1 MLNTEIPDDFSGALL
16 IASPYLEDANF
27 RCSVVFLASENER
40 GILGF
45 ILNRRTESKLHDFW
59 RQIFG
64 KECPFSA
71 NVYIGGPV
79 AGPLTV
85 LHQAPEYADVS
96 VGDGHFLTM
105 EKNLIGEL
113 VYNQVQPVKFFLGQ
127 SGWTRDQLI
136 GEIES
141 GAWHLLAPGQ
151 EDLFREDSE
160 FWIRSLQ
167 KSAGQ
172 VFAQVLGLPDIP
184 THPEDN

>member
-1 MLNTEIPDDFSGALL
+1 MLNTEIPDDFSGTLL

-27 RCSVVFLASENER
+27 RSSVVFLASESDT

-45 ILNRRTESKLHDFW
+45 ILNRRTENKLCDFW

-64 KECPFSA
+64 SECPVSA
-71 NVYIGGPV
+71 HVYIGGPV

-85 LHQAPEYADVS
+85 LHQAPEYADVC

-105 EKNLIGEL
+105 EKKLIGEL
-113 VYNQVQPVKFFLGQ
+113 VNNQIQPLKFFLGQ

-151 EDLFREDSE
+151 ENLFREDSE

-172 VFAQVLGLPDIP
+172 MFAQVLGLPTIP
-184 THPEDN
+184 SNPEDN